1 MQEKKQTKN
10 ENFQDLDQLKIGD
23 ELMVHA
29 YKLNGWLYRS
39 WNNPKVVYIDD
50 QLLILS
56 STNTLVITSEEKSVR
71 NFPSFTNKISYWFF
85 FKNEWFNLIATVEND
100 GIKFYI
106 NVASPFIYEEQ
117 AVKYYDFDLDFK
129 ISSDDKWKE
138 VDVNEFIENAK
149 KYHYSEDLIQKIL
162 SVETKIENYIKEGYF
177 RKLVT
182 RQLLIKLHVLDDI
195 DDFKTNFNKH
205 TNEWNYNLKKHFNKK
220 NGLHHFKNKK
230 GNVKDNE

>member
-1 MQEKKQTKN
+1 MDEKTQEKNKHL
-10 ENFQDLDQLKIGD
+10 QDLSHLILGD

-29 YKLNGWLYRS
+29 YKLNGWSYRS
-39 WNNPKVVYIDD
+39 WNNPKVVYIDE

-56 STNTLVITSEEKSVR
+56 STNTLVITSEEKSIR
-71 NFPSFTNKISYWFF
+71 NFPSFTNKMSYWFF

-117 AVKYYDFDLDFK
+117 AIKYYDFDLDFK

-138 VDVNEFIENAK
+138 VDINEFIENAK
-149 KYHYSEDLIQKIL
+149 KYHYSETLIQKIL

-182 RQLLIKLHVLDDI
+182 RQLLIKLHVLDRVEG
-195 DDFKTNFNKH
+195 FKNNFNNY
-205 TNEWNYNLKKHFNKK
+205 TNERNYNPKKYFNKK
-220 NGLHHFKNKK
+220 SSSHYFKNKK
-230 GNVKDNE
+230 GSSKDNE

>member
-1 MQEKKQTKN
+1 MDEKTQEKNKN
-10 ENFQDLDQLKIGD
+10 LQDLSQLKIGD

-39 WNNPKVVYIDD
+39 WNNPKVVYIDE

-56 STNTLVITSEEKSVR
+56 STNTLVITSEEKSIR
-71 NFPSFTNKISYWFF
+71 NFPSFTNKMSYWFF

-117 AVKYYDFDLDFK
+117 AIKYYDFDLDFK

-138 VDVNEFIENAK
+138 VDINEFIENAK
-149 KYHYSEDLIQKIL
+149 KYHYSETLTQKIL

-182 RQLLIKLHVLDDI
+182 RQLLIKLHVLDRVEG
-195 DDFKTNFNKH
+195 FKNNFNNY
-205 TNEWNYNLKKHFNKK
+205 TNERNYNPKKYFNKK
-220 NGLHHFKNKK
+220 SSSHYFKNKK
-230 GNVKDNE
+230 GSSKDNE

>member
-1 MQEKKQTKN
+1 MDEKTQEKNKN
-10 ENFQDLDQLKIGD
+10 LQDLSQLKIGD

-39 WNNPKVVYIDD
+39 WNNPKVVYIDE

-56 STNTLVITSEEKSVR
+56 STNTLVITSEEKSIR
-71 NFPSFTNKISYWFF
+71 NFPSFTNKMSYWFF

-117 AVKYYDFDLDFK
+117 EIKYYDFDLDFK

-138 VDVNEFIENAK
+138 VDINEFIENAK
-149 KYHYSEDLIQKIL
+149 KYHYSETLIQKIL

-182 RQLLIKLHVLDDI
+182 RQLLIKLHVLDRVEG
-195 DDFKTNFNKH
+195 FKNNFNNY
-205 TNEWNYNLKKHFNKK
+205 TNERNYNPKKYFNKK
-220 NGLHHFKNKK
+220 SSSHYFKNKK
-230 GNVKDNE
+230 GSSKDNE